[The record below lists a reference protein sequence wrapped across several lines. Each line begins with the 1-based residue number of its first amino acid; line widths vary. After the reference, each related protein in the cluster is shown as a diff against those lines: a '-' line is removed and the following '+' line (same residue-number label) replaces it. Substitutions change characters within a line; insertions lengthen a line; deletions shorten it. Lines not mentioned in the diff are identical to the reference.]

1 MPTRSGGQLERL
13 LGLFLAFVYAGDAIA
28 ALNANQARYLTVGVI
43 AAVAFTWHAA
53 RTVNR

>member
-1 MPTRSGGQLERL
+1 VRL
-13 LGLFLAFVYAGDAIA
+13 QGLFLAFVYAGDAIA